1 MKLNVQRFKPDAWVL
16 NAIFSDYKYNTTGRL
31 IQVTLKITSNY
42 NIGSVYDIDSEDNE
56 NWAYSLWNVHNGVG
70 TYPYSEVPYIE
81 RTFYNLNDL
90 KGVKVT
96 TYETSSTQ
104 NKTITYNFE
113 MDASGEE
120 EKTTYI
126 TKTSATAVLKGNV
139 LNNLNTYDYN
149 NAPSVAAVRNYLD
162 SGGII
167 RGDGVN
173 KIVYMDDFSQYQQL
187 QTEYRIDNNTEYHIA
202 ENESSYSNL
211 ESYIQEIILRAH
223 PIGSIELNITGD
235 NPSTYLGGTWI
246 QVSQGRA
253 IFGEGTCSTT
263 YNVNGTSQTY
273 SNTYTADTNYAA
285 GLPNIEGTGH
295 YADNNASWSGALYQA
310 GTANYIGDG
319 SASGT
324 LIGLQASRNR
334 AIYGR
339 SNTVQPNAYV
349 VYVWKRTA

>member
-1 MKLNVQRFKPDAWVL
+1 MKLNIQRFAEDAWAL

-70 TYPYSEVPYIE
+70 TYPYSEAPYIE

-126 TKTSATAVLKGNV
+126 TKTSATAVLRGNV
-139 LNNLNTYDYN
+139 LNDLSTYDWN
-149 NAPSVAAVRNYLD
+149 NAPSVAAVRNYL
-162 SGGII
+162 
-167 RGDGVN
+167 
-173 KIVYMDDFSQYQQL
+173 
-187 QTEYRIDNNTEYHIA
+187 
-202 ENESSYSNL
+202 ESSAVLHQSDIENIVSQAVSAAL
-211 ESYIQEIILRAH
+211 LAGH
-223 PIGSIELNITGD
+223 PIGSIEMNITGD
-235 NPSTYLGGTWI
+235 NPSTYIGGTWV

-263 YNVNGTSQTY
+263 YNVRGTSQTF

-285 GLPNIEGTGH
+285 GLPNITGTGH
-295 YADNNASWSGALYQA
+295 YADNNNAFAGALYNA
-310 GTANYIGDG
+310 GNANYIGDG

-324 LIGLQASRNR
+324 LIALDASRDR
-334 AIYGR
+334 AIYGK

>member
-1 MKLNVQRFKPDAWVL
+1 MKLDIKKFAGDTWGL
-16 NAIFSDYKYNTTGRL
+16 TTSFSNYKYNANGEL
-31 IQVTLKITSNY
+31 IQVTLTITSTY
-42 NIGSVYDIDSEDNE
+42 NVSSIYDIDNEDNE
-56 NWAYSLWNVHNGVG
+56 TYNYSSWENHYSSDS
-70 TYPYSEVPYIE
+70 YPHTDMPYIR
-81 RTFYNLNDL
+81 RTFYNLNNL
-90 KGVKVT
+90 KGVKLV
-96 TYETSSTQ
+96 TYESPNTQ
-104 NKTITYNFE
+104 TQTITYNFK
-113 MDASGEE
+113 MGSGEE
-120 EKTTYI
+120 QKTTYL

-139 LNNLNTYDYN
+139 LNSLNTYDYN

-162 SGGII
+162 SGGIV

-173 KIVYMDDFSQYQQL
+173 KIVYMNDFSQYQQL

-202 ENESSYSNL
+202 ESESSYSSL

-263 YNVNGTSQTY
+263 YNVRGTSQTF

-285 GLPNIEGTGH
+285 GLPNITGTGH
-295 YADNNASWSGALYQA
+295 YADNNNEFAGALYNVKSA
-310 GTANYIGDG
+310 AYIGDG

-324 LIGLQASRNR
+324 LIGLDASRDR
-334 AIYGR
+334 AIYGK